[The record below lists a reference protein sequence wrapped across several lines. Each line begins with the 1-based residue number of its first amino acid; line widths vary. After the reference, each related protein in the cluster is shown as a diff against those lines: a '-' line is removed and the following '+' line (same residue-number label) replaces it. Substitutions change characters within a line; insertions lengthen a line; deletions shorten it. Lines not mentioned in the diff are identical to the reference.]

1 MFRTLG
7 EKPSP
12 PPLADYGG
20 SPPETTR
27 DPYRP
32 TESDVYLDRL
42 QAHSKPQPPEPTP
55 QPADPETSAGSGASI
70 DLPPLPWEMAPK
82 APPPAQEPGAFTRVI
97 SAARLT
103 PPSTPAPQVPPEAQA
118 PTVPHLPPPP
128 AVAAPNPP
136 HAPAGP
142 AGPKIRM
149 PVVVGIALVVLLT
162 TILIVYLVMKSLL
175 IDPAPAAP
183 ADPAELEAGAA
194 VSFLSDH

>member
-12 PPLADYGG
+12 PPLADYRG
-20 SPPETTR
+20 SPPETTS

-32 TESDVYLDRL
+32 ADSDGYLDRL
-42 QAHSKPQPPEPTP
+42 QTNAKPPSEPPPP
-55 QPADPETSAGSGASI
+55 PADRETSAGGGPPL
-70 DLPPLPWEMAPK
+70 DLPPLPWEMTPK

-97 SAARLT
+97 SAARPT
-103 PPSTPAPQVPPEAQA
+103 PPSTPAPPVAPTAQA
-118 PTVPHLPPPP
+118 PEVPHLPPPP
-128 AVAAPNPP
+128 AVAAPNLPQ
-136 HAPAGP
+136 APEAP

-149 PVVVGIALVVLLT
+149 PVVVGIALLVLLT

-183 ADPAELEAGAA
+183 ADGAEPEAGAA
-194 VSFLSDH
+194 VSLLFDH